1 MELKILSFSGE
12 SFSHES
18 VKSITMMTALGE
30 ITVLENHSP
39 LLTSIKPSTM
49 YIIFK
54 DKNWVEKRDDFAIG
68 AGIVEVRNSKVKIMA
83 DMLVDIEDLD
93 KNEADRAKKEALEL
107 MEKYKDSKD
116 RVDMEKFIEAEDQL
130 LKSIAQLKLYDIKK

>member
-1 MELKILSFSGE
+1 
-12 SFSHES
+12 
-18 VKSITMMTALGE
+18 
-30 ITVLENHSP
+30 
-39 LLTSIKPSTM
+39 M

-54 DKNWVEKRDDFAIG
+54 DKNNLDRRDDFAIG
-68 AGIVEVRNSKVKIMA
+68 AGIVEVRNSKIKIMA

-93 KNEADRAKKEALEL
+93 ADQARRAKDEALKL

-116 RVDMEKFIEAEDQL
+116 RIDMEKFIEAEDQL